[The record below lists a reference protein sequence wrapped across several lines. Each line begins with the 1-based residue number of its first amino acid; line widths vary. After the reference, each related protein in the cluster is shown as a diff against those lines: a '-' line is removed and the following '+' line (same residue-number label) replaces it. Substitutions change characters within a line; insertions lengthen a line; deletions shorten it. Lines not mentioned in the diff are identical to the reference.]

1 MNERRRKMRCKW
13 EKRNQ
18 MDTEKRKEK
27 EIQAGTL
34 LIIYRTIFFL
44 KVTYKTKGKANQEL
58 T

>member
-1 MNERRRKMRCKW
+1 MQMGK
-13 EKRNQ
+13 KRNQ

-27 EIQAGTL
+27 EIQAGTQ
-34 LIIYRTIFFL
+34 LIINRTIFFF

>member
-1 MNERRRKMRCKW
+1 MDERRRKMRCKW

-18 MDTEKRKEK
+18 MDKEKRKEK

-34 LIIYRTIFFL
+34 LIIYRTIFF
-44 KVTYKTKGKANQEL
+44 KVTCKTKGKANQEL

>member
-34 LIIYRTIFFL
+34 LIIYRTIFL